1 MKTGAVAITAPRD
14 RLADFVALTKPRL
27 NSLVV
32 VTTGVG
38 YLAGR
43 VEGFDPVVFAHTTV
57 DADQQQAFDLA
68 LAMHPEWRGIA
79 ERDLDERM
87 LRTRDRPIPA
97 GRLHPAEATWV
108 AGLLAVAGLAQLAF
122 GANLTAAVVAFVTL
136 VSYAGIYTPSKRWTH
151 WALLVGAVPGALPV
165 VIGWA
170 AAGPLSADAW
180 ALFALAFVWQLP
192 HFLALSWLYR
202 VDFARAGLPLLSISD
217 PSGRRTARHL
227 LVYTGL
233 LLPVSLTPAWLGLA
247 GLGYAAGATILTTG
261 LLFLATRFAANR
273 STDRAR
279 VLFRATLLYLPL
291 VWGLL
296 LIDAT
301 G

>member
-1 MKTGAVAITAPRD
+1 MKSDAVAITEPRN

-43 VEGFDPVVFAHTTV
+43 VEGFDLVVFANTTLG
-57 DADQQQAFDLA
+57 AA
-68 LAMHPEWRGIA
+68 LVAGSAAALNQIA
-79 ERDLDERM
+79 ERDLDGRM

-97 GRLHPAEATWV
+97 GRLQPTEATWL
-108 AGLLAVAGLAQLAF
+108 AALLAVAGLAQLAF
-122 GANLTAAVVAFVTL
+122 GANLTAAVIALVTL
-136 VSYAGIYTPSKRWTH
+136 VSYAGIYTPVKRWTH
-151 WALLVGAVPGALPV
+151 WAVLVGAVPGALPV

-170 AAGPLSADAW
+170 AAAPLSAEAW
-180 ALFALAFVWQLP
+180 ALFALVFVWQLP
-192 HFLALSWLYR
+192 HFLALTWLYR
-202 VDFARAGLPLLSISD
+202 VDFERAGLPLLSVWD

-227 LVYTGL
+227 LVYTVL
-233 LLPVSLTPAWLGLA
+233 LVPVSLTPAWLGLA
-247 GLGYAAGATILTTG
+247 GLGYAAGATTLATG
-261 LLFLATRFAANR
+261 LLVLATRFAADR

-296 LIDAT
+296 LVDAAR
-301 G
+301 

>member
-57 DADQQQAFDLA
+57 GAA
-68 LAMHPEWRGIA
+68 LVAGGAAALNQIA

-180 ALFALAFVWQLP
+180 ALFALAFVSCQIVYPTLEVTFRRGDSNGDGMIDIADP
-192 HFLALSWLYR
+192 VGLLQHLFTGGAAPICLDSGDSDDNGS
-202 VDFARAGLPLLSISD
+202 VDIADAVLLLSHLFIDGVPPAAPWPDCGLD
-217 PSGRRTARHL
+217 PVDDALECAAS
-227 LVYTGL
+227 TGGCL
-233 LLPVSLTPAWLGLA
+233 
-247 GLGYAAGATILTTG
+247 
-261 LLFLATRFAANR
+261 
-273 STDRAR
+273 
-279 VLFRATLLYLPL
+279 
-291 VWGLL
+291 
-296 LIDAT
+296 
-301 G
+301 

>member
-1 MKTGAVAITAPRD
+1 MKTGAVAITAPRN
-14 RLADFVALTKPRL
+14 RLADFIALTKPRL

-43 VEGFDPVVFAHTTV
+43 VEGFDPVVFAHTTIG
-57 DADQQQAFDLA
+57 AA
-68 LAMHPEWRGIA
+68 LVAGGAAALNQIA
-79 ERDLDERM
+79 ERDLDEQM

-97 GRLHPAEATWV
+97 GRLHPTDATWFAV
-108 AGLLAVAGLAQLAF
+108 LLAGAGLAQLAF
-122 GANLTAAVVAFVTL
+122 GANLAAAVVAFATL
-136 VSYAGIYTPSKRWTH
+136 VSYAGIYTPAKRWTH

-170 AAGPLSADAW
+170 AAAPLSVHAW

-192 HFLALSWLYR
+192 HFLALTWLYR

-227 LVYTGL
+227 LGYTVL
-233 LLPVSLTPAWLGLA
+233 LLPVSLTPAWFGLA
-247 GLGYAAGATILTTG
+247 GVGYTAGATLLTTG
-261 LLFLATRFAANR
+261 LLVLAVRFAADR
-273 STDRAR
+273 SADRAR

-296 LIDAT
+296 LVDAT

>member
-1 MKTGAVAITAPRD
+1 MKTDVVAITASRN

-43 VEGFDPVVFAHTTV
+43 IEGFDAAVFAHTTIGS
-57 DADQQQAFDLA
+57 A
-68 LAMHPEWRGIA
+68 LVAGGAAALNQIA

-87 LRTRDRPIPA
+87 TRTRNRPLPA
-97 GRLHPAEATWV
+97 GRLHATDATWFAV
-108 AGLLAVAGLAQLAF
+108 LLAVAGLGQLAF
-122 GANLTAAVVAFVTL
+122 GANVTAAVVALATL
-136 VSYAGIYTPSKRWTH
+136 VSYVAIYTPSKRRTH
-151 WALLVGAVPGALPV
+151 WAVLVGAVPGALPV

-170 AAGPLSADAW
+170 AVAPLSADAW

-192 HFLALSWLYR
+192 HFLALTWLYR
-202 VDFARAGLPLLSISD
+202 VDFARAGLPLLSVSD

-227 LVYTGL
+227 LVYTAL

-247 GLGYAAGATILTTG
+247 GLGYAAGATMLTTG
-261 LLFLATRFAANR
+261 LLVLATRFAADR

-279 VLFRATLLYLPL
+279 VLFRATLIYLPL
-291 VWGLL
+291 VWGFLL
-296 LIDAT
+296 VDA
-301 G
+301 GG

>member
-57 DADQQQAFDLA
+57 GAA
-68 LAMHPEWRGIA
+68 LVAGGAAALNQIA

-108 AGLLAVAGLAQLAF
+108 AVLLAVAGLAQLAF

-136 VSYAGIYTPSKRWTH
+136 VSYAGIYTPSKRRTH
-151 WALLVGAVPGALPV
+151 WAVLVGAVPGALPV

>member
-57 DADQQQAFDLA
+57 GAA
-68 LAMHPEWRGIA
+68 LVAGGAAALNQIA

-108 AGLLAVAGLAQLAF
+108 AVLLAVAGLAQLAF

-136 VSYAGIYTPSKRWTH
+136 VSYAGIYTPSKRWTTGPC
-151 WALLVGAVPGALPV
+151 WSARSLAPCR
-165 VIGWA
+165 WSS
-170 AAGPLSADAW
+170 AGPPPVRCRPMPGRCS
-180 ALFALAFVWQLP
+180 P
-192 HFLALSWLYR
+192 SPSSGSYRTSWL
-202 VDFARAGLPLLSISD
+202 
-217 PSGRRTARHL
+217 
-227 LVYTGL
+227 
-233 LLPVSLTPAWLGLA
+233 
-247 GLGYAAGATILTTG
+247 
-261 LLFLATRFAANR
+261 
-273 STDRAR
+273 
-279 VLFRATLLYLPL
+279 
-291 VWGLL
+291 
-296 LIDAT
+296 
-301 G
+301 

>member
-1 MKTGAVAITAPRD
+1 MKTGAVAITAPRS

-32 VTTGVG
+32 ATTGVG

-43 VEGFDPVVFAHTTV
+43 TEGFDPVVFAHTTIG
-57 DADQQQAFDLA
+57 AA
-68 LAMHPEWRGIA
+68 LVAGGAAALNQIA

-97 GRLHPAEATWV
+97 GRLHPTDATWFAV
-108 AGLLAVAGLAQLAF
+108 LLAVAGLAQLAF
-122 GANLTAAVVAFVTL
+122 GANLTAAVVAFATL
-136 VSYAGIYTPSKRWTH
+136 VSYAGIYTPSKRSTH
-151 WALLVGAVPGALPV
+151 WAVLVGAVPGALPV

-192 HFLALSWLYR
+192 HFLALTWLYR
-202 VDFARAGLPLLSISD
+202 VDFARAGLPLLSVSD

-227 LVYTGL
+227 LVYTVL

-261 LLFLATRFAANR
+261 LLVLATRFAADR
-273 STDRAR
+273 STNRAR

-296 LIDAT
+296 LVDAT
-301 G
+301 V

>member
-1 MKTGAVAITAPRD
+1 MKTGTVAISAPRN

-43 VEGFDPVVFAHTTV
+43 VEGFDPVVFMHTTIGS
-57 DADQQQAFDLA
+57 A
-68 LAMHPEWRGIA
+68 LVAGGAAALNQVA

-87 LRTRDRPIPA
+87 TRTRDRPIPA
-97 GRLHPAEATWV
+97 GRLHPTESTWFAV
-108 AGLLAVAGLAQLAF
+108 LLAVAGLGQLAF
-122 GANLTAAVVAFVTL
+122 GANPTAAIVALATL
-136 VSYAGIYTPSKRWTH
+136 VSYVGIYTPSKRRTH
-151 WALLVGAVPGALPV
+151 WAVLVGAVPGALPV

-170 AAGPLSADAW
+170 AAAPLSADAW

-192 HFLALSWLYR
+192 HFLALTWLYR
-202 VDFARAGLPLLSISD
+202 VDFARAGLPLLSVSD
-217 PSGRRTARHL
+217 PSGRRTAQHL
-227 LVYTGL
+227 LAYSML
-233 LLPVSLTPAWLGLA
+233 LLPVSVTPAWLGLA
-247 GLGYAAGATILTTG
+247 GLGYAFGATILTMG
-261 LLFLATRFAANR
+261 LLVLAMRFAADR

-296 LIDAT
+296 LVDAA

>member
-1 MKTGAVAITAPRD
+1 MKTDAVAITAPRN

-43 VEGFDPVVFAHTTV
+43 VEAFDPVVLVHTTIG
-57 DADQQQAFDLA
+57 AA
-68 LAMHPEWRGIA
+68 LVAGGAAALNQIA
-79 ERDLDERM
+79 ERDLDARM

-97 GRLHPAEATWV
+97 GRLQPTEATWLAV
-108 AGLLAVAGLAQLAF
+108 LLAVAGLTQLAF
-122 GANLTAAVVAFVTL
+122 GANVTAAIVALATL
-136 VSYAGIYTPSKRWTH
+136 VSYAGIYTPMKRWTH
-151 WALLVGAVPGALPV
+151 WAVLVGAVPGALPV

-170 AAGPLSADAW
+170 AAGPLTAGAW
-180 ALFALAFVWQLP
+180 ALFALVFVWQLP
-192 HFLALSWLYR
+192 HFLALTWLYR
-202 VDFARAGLPLLSISD
+202 TDFARAGLPLLSVSD

-227 LVYTGL
+227 LVYTVI
-233 LLPVSLTPAWLGLA
+233 LLPVSLTPAWFGLA
-247 GLGYAAGATILTTG
+247 GLGYAAGATMLTTG
-261 LLFLATRFAANR
+261 LLVLATRFATDR

-279 VLFRATLLYLPL
+279 MLFRATLLYLPL

-296 LIDAT
+296 LVDAT